1 MPKVASLRGTTPAE
15 IFQSGIENIEEIEAV
30 AIAVQWKDGTITSGW
45 SDVDPSLLALM
56 VLALDE
62 RQRAALREAAAI
74 PANSDRPPVNIRLSI
89 PFLRWRFFI
98 AVFGG
103 AERRAPER
111 LARDRTQNPLATLGN
126 LLFVTG
132 VVLAFYLVALIA
144 IALSTS
150 VLEY

>member
-1 MPKVASLRGTTPAE
+1 MSDLGPETIARDGWLLGRLPRPIADSLTAE
-15 IFQSGIENIEEIEAV
+15 
-30 AIAVQWKDGTITSGW
+30 
-45 SDVDPSLLALM
+45 
-56 VLALDE
+56 
-62 RQRAALREAAAI
+62 QRAALREAAAI